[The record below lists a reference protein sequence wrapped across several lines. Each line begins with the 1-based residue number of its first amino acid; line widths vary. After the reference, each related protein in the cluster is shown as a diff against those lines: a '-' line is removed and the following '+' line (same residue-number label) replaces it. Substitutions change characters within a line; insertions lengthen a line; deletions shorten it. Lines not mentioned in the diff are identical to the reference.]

1 MIQPDGVYSYL
12 VDLEDSKVTEMVREN
27 TDGTYSIFL
36 NTRCS
41 HEQNVESY
49 LHALRHIENNDFE
62 KEDVQDIEREA
73 HG

>member
-1 MIQPDGVYSYL
+1 MTQPDGVYSYL

-41 HEQNVESY
+41 HEQNIESY
-49 LHALRHIENNDFE
+49 LHAVKHICNRDFE
-62 KEDVQDIEREA
+62 KDNVQEIETEA
-73 HG
+73 H